1 MHLERISAADA
12 DGFFWMEDNNL
23 PAEIRNLNTLELD
36 MSAPY
41 YSGSYILTGP
51 FQSTN
56 NSNLIFTVSGKN
68 EGEDGWQKVKFFK
81 RPGADQIA
89 PYFIV
94 SDTTLSNNGR
104 LITEEWRVWN
114 DAAGLVRGKIIDSLG
129 EEDNTHIW
137 NEILERD
144 DNNNNN
150 SNNNNNNY
158 NAFENVNED
167 PSSPRVNANVTT
179 NNPSGGKRKVRKA
192 RSRKTK
198 RARKTKAKH
207 TRRRK

>member
-68 EGEDGWQKVKFFK
+68 NGEDGWQKVKFFK

-94 SDTTLSNNGR
+94 SDTTLSNNGH
-104 LITEEWRVWN
+104 LTTEEWRVWN
-114 DAAGLVRGKIIDSLG
+114 DAAELIRGKIIDSLG
-129 EEDNTHIW
+129 EEDDTHIW

-144 DNNNNN
+144 NNNNN
-150 SNNNNNNY
+150 SNNNY
-158 NAFENVNED
+158 NALENVNED
-167 PSSPRVNANVTT
+167 PSSPRANVNVTT
-179 NNPSGGKRKVRKA
+179 NNPSGGRRSRRKS

-198 RARKTKAKH
+198 RVRKTKAKH